1 MVDIDSLMEL
11 FDEMEE
17 SEIEKLCLTMNTK
30 AGANFSLIITP
41 PARRVFVHPEPVK
54 VPEKEPEKAPE
65 AVEVKAPAPE
75 KKALSDDEFKRALE
89 AAVEKPKR
97 GGRPKKEKT
106 TDQIL
111 DDMARKR
118 GEF

>member
-41 PARRVFVHPEPVK
+41 PARLTETSCIRNCISASGWQV
-54 VPEKEPEKAPE
+54 
-65 AVEVKAPAPE
+65 
-75 KKALSDDEFKRALE
+75 S
-89 AAVEKPKR
+89 
-97 GGRPKKEKT
+97 KT
-106 TDQIL
+106 REH
-111 DDMARKR
+111 RKT
-118 GEF
+118 F